1 MIHSPT
7 SSVLPNGP
15 TYNGVDLSHIP
26 GALRP
31 LRASTELAGD
41 GEALRGRMA
50 EEGYLFLPGLLNTE
64 RVLEARRAMV
74 QALEAEGMLDPDF
87 PPLDAVAKPG
97 IDLAFRGDLATGNPA
112 VERLL
117 YEGELMTFWETFFGR
132 EVLHFDYTWLRA
144 KAPAEKTVTP
154 PHCDTV
160 FMNRGT
166 DQLYTA
172 WTPLGSVSYEEGGLM
187 VLEKS
192 HGKEDILGEYWKMD
206 VDEYCTN
213 GPEAAAIESGEI
225 SWQADRSN
233 GMFHEDAVAVQENV
247 GGTWLTTEYQPGDVL
262 VFGMHTLH
270 AAADNQSRKI
280 RLSTDSRYQPVGEP
294 VDERWVG
301 ANPIGHGPNAKKGMI
316 C

>member
-1 MIHSPT
+1 MIHAPTASPL
-7 SSVLPNGP
+7 SHGP
-15 TYNGVDLSHIP
+15 TYNGVELSSIP

-31 LRASTELAGD
+31 LRSSIDLIEDGD
-41 GEALRGRMA
+41 ALRSRM
-50 EEGYLFLPGLLNTE
+50 EQDGYLFLPGLLNTD
-64 RVLEARRAMV
+64 RVLEARAAMV
-74 QALEAEGMLDPDF
+74 EALDAEGMLDPGY
-87 PPLDAVAKPG
+87 PKMDAVAKPG

-117 YEGELMTFWETFFGR
+117 YEGDLMQFWATFFGR

-144 KAPAEKTVTP
+144 KAPAETTVTP

-172 WTPLGSVSYEEGGLM
+172 WTPLGSVGYAEGGLM

-192 HGKEDILGEYWKMD
+192 HGNEEVLGEYWKMD

-213 GPEAAAIESGEI
+213 GPEAGAIESGEI
-225 SWQADRSN
+225 NWQTDRSN
-233 GMFHEDAVAVQENV
+233 GMFDEDAVAVREKV
-247 GGTWLTTEYQPGDVL
+247 GGTWLTTEYQPGDTL

-270 AAADNQSRKI
+270 AAADNQTQKI
-280 RLSTDSRYQPVGEP
+280 RLSTDSRYQPAGEP